1 MYLNHNHT
9 LRPIHLRLTGEIV
22 EHLEKVK
29 GEHGFECIQPLIRFY
44 IRQGLDRDTSEY
56 SLSDDVAFIN
66 ELKEQGVSEQ
76 LIEKALENVC
86 KKVDQ

>member
-9 LRPIHLRLTGEIV
+9 LRPIHLRLTDEIV
-22 EHLEKVK
+22 AHLEKVK

-44 IRQGLDRDTSEY
+44 IRQGLDRDNSEY
-56 SLSDDVAFIN
+56 SLSNDNAFIN
-66 ELKEQGVSEQ
+66 ELKEQSISEK

-86 KKVDQ
+86 KNADR

>member
-9 LRPIHLRLTGEIV
+9 LRPIHLRLTDEIV
-22 EHLEKVK
+22 AHLEKVK

-44 IRQGLDRDTSEY
+44 IRQGLDRDNSEY
-56 SLSDDVAFIN
+56 SLSNDIAFIN
-66 ELKEQGVSEQ
+66 ELKEQGISEK

-86 KKVDQ
+86 KNADR